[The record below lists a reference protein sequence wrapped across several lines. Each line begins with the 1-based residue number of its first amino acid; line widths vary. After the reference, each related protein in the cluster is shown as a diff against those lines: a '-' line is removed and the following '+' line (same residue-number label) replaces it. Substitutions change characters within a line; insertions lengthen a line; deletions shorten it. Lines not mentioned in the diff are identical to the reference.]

1 MGKKG
6 GIGKK
11 DSSNSVSTQSP
22 KTVKSLSVAKKA
34 TSDKN
39 LAKSIAKNVKET
51 SQKQSASLSVSKKGK
66 NIIATSKS
74 EKKESIKAMP
84 KKIDTKESVA
94 PNTDKSTKKSTKK
107 AIKESSAPSETPEIM
122 NSPTDEPM
130 IVLEGP
136 QMPPLQLTLQEK
148 KPAGRSKSSNKASE
162 KPTAAGLEAMRMPE
176 GKGAAA
182 FAMHPKEEK
191 PEIKPSTKKVRYSD
205 ADLKMFKQHILK
217 IKDEALDEM
226 RMLKERLDDL
236 TNAELASESMI
247 YSVHMAEQGS
257 EALEKEKTY
266 AQMNRIFD
274 YIKKLDDAIKR
285 IDDKTYGICKECNI
299 LIAKARLL
307 AVPITTQSASFKIH
321 GRCPENGI
329 DIISGRNE

>member
-1 MGKKG
+1 
-6 GIGKK
+6 
-11 DSSNSVSTQSP
+11 
-22 KTVKSLSVAKKA
+22 
-34 TSDKN
+34 
-39 LAKSIAKNVKET
+39 
-51 SQKQSASLSVSKKGK
+51 
-66 NIIATSKS
+66 
-74 EKKESIKAMP
+74 
-84 KKIDTKESVA
+84 
-94 PNTDKSTKKSTKK
+94 
-107 AIKESSAPSETPEIM
+107 
-122 NSPTDEPM
+122 
-130 IVLEGP
+130 
-136 QMPPLQLTLQEK
+136 
-148 KPAGRSKSSNKASE
+148 
-162 KPTAAGLEAMRMPE
+162 
-176 GKGAAA
+176 
-182 FAMHPKEEK
+182 MHPKEVK

-236 TNAELASESMI
+236 TNAELASETMI

>member
-1 MGKKG
+1 MK
-6 GIGKK
+6 
-11 DSSNSVSTQSP
+11 SSVVEST
-22 KTVKSLSVAKKA
+22 KTENIQAKPVAKSVEKT
-34 TSDKN
+34 TS
-39 LAKSIAKNVKET
+39 
-51 SQKQSASLSVSKKGK
+51 KQSASLSVSNKG
-66 NIIATSKS
+66 NNVIATSKS
-74 EKKESIKAMP
+74 EKKDSIKP
-84 KKIDTKESVA
+84 VTKKIETKDTVEKTTE
-94 PNTDKSTKKSTKK
+94 KSIKKSSPKNAKK
-107 AIKESSAPSETPEIM
+107 DNKDSSPSNDVTSA
-122 NSPTDEPM
+122 SPDEVM
-130 IVLEGP
+130 IELEMP
-136 QMPPLQLTLQEK
+136 AMPPLQLTLQEK

-162 KPTAAGLEAMRMPE
+162 KPSAAGLEAMKMPE

-191 PEIKPSTKKVRYSD
+191 PIIKPHTKKVRYSD
-205 ADLKMFKQHILK
+205 SDLKVFRQHIQK

-236 TNAELASESMI
+236 TNAEMASESMI

-321 GRCPENGI
+321 GRCPDNGI
-329 DIISGRNE
+329 DIIAGRNE

>member
-1 MGKKG
+1 MVGTTKTEKKQA
-6 GIGKK
+6 K
-11 DSSNSVSTQSP
+11 P
-22 KTVKSLSVAKKA
+22 VAKSVQKT
-34 TSDKN
+34 TS
-39 LAKSIAKNVKET
+39 
-51 SQKQSASLSVSKKGK
+51 KQSASLSVSNKGK
-66 NIIATSKS
+66 NTIATSKS
-74 EKKESIKAMP
+74 EKKDSIKPMT
-84 KKIDTKESVA
+84 KKIETKDTVA
-94 PNTDKSTKKSTKK
+94 IKTEKINKKSSPKNITKDSK
-107 AIKESSAPSETPEIM
+107 DSSPSNDVASVPHEEALIELDMPA
-122 NSPTDEPM
+122 
-130 IVLEGP
+130 
-136 QMPPLQLTLQEK
+136 MPPLQLTLQEK
-148 KPAGRSKSSNKASE
+148 KPSGRSKSSNKASE
-162 KPTAAGLEAMRMPE
+162 KPSAAGLEAMRMPE

-191 PEIKPSTKKVRYSD
+191 PIIKPSTKKVRYSD
-205 ADLKMFKQHILK
+205 TELKVFRQHIQK

-236 TNAELASESMI
+236 TNAEMASESMI

-307 AVPITTQSASFKIH
+307 AVPITTQSASYKIH
-321 GRCPENGI
+321 GRCPDNGI
-329 DIISGRNE
+329 DIIAGRNE

>member
-1 MGKKG
+1 MTKK
-6 GIGKK
+6 IETKDTVEKTTEKSIKKSSPKNAKKDNK
-11 DSSNSVSTQSP
+11 DSSPSNDVT
-22 KTVKSLSVAKKA
+22 
-34 TSDKN
+34 
-39 LAKSIAKNVKET
+39 
-51 SQKQSASLSVSKKGK
+51 SASPDEVMIEL
-66 NIIATSKS
+66 
-74 EKKESIKAMP
+74 EMP
-84 KKIDTKESVA
+84 A
-94 PNTDKSTKKSTKK
+94 
-107 AIKESSAPSETPEIM
+107 
-122 NSPTDEPM
+122 
-130 IVLEGP
+130 
-136 QMPPLQLTLQEK
+136 MPPLQLTLQEK

-162 KPTAAGLEAMRMPE
+162 KPSAAGLEAMKMPE

-191 PEIKPSTKKVRYSD
+191 PIIKPHTKKVRYSD
-205 ADLKMFKQHILK
+205 SDLKIFRQHIQK

-236 TNAELASESMI
+236 TNAEMASESMI

-321 GRCPENGI
+321 GRCPDNGI
-329 DIISGRNE
+329 DIIAGRNE

>member
-1 MGKKG
+1 VVESTKAEKKQA
-6 GIGKK
+6 K
-11 DSSNSVSTQSP
+11 P
-22 KTVKSLSVAKKA
+22 VAKSVQKT
-34 TSDKN
+34 TS
-39 LAKSIAKNVKET
+39 
-51 SQKQSASLSVSKKGK
+51 KQSASLSVSNKGK
-66 NIIATSKS
+66 NTIATSKS
-74 EKKESIKAMP
+74 EKKDSIKPMT
-84 KKIDTKESVA
+84 KKIETKDTVA
-94 PNTDKSTKKSTKK
+94 IKTEKINKKSSPKNTTKDSK
-107 AIKESSAPSETPEIM
+107 DSSPSNDVASVPHEEALIELDMPA
-122 NSPTDEPM
+122 
-130 IVLEGP
+130 
-136 QMPPLQLTLQEK
+136 MPPLQLTLQEK

-162 KPTAAGLEAMRMPE
+162 KPSAAGLEAMKMPE

-191 PEIKPSTKKVRYSD
+191 PIIKPSTKKVRYSD
-205 ADLKMFKQHILK
+205 ADLKMFRQHIQK

-236 TNAELASESMI
+236 TNAEMASESMI

-307 AVPITTQSASFKIH
+307 AVPITTQSASYKIH
-321 GRCPENGI
+321 GRCPDNGI
-329 DIISGRNE
+329 DIIAGRNE

>member
-1 MGKKG
+1 VVGSTKTEKKQA
-6 GIGKK
+6 K
-11 DSSNSVSTQSP
+11 P
-22 KTVKSLSVAKKA
+22 VAKSVQKT
-34 TSDKN
+34 TS
-39 LAKSIAKNVKET
+39 
-51 SQKQSASLSVSKKGK
+51 KQSASLSVSNKGK
-66 NIIATSKS
+66 NTIATSKS
-74 EKKESIKAMP
+74 EKKDSIKPMT
-84 KKIDTKESVA
+84 KKIETKDTVA
-94 PNTDKSTKKSTKK
+94 IKTEKINKKSSPKNITKDSK
-107 AIKESSAPSETPEIM
+107 DSSPSNDVASVPHEEALIELDMPA
-122 NSPTDEPM
+122 
-130 IVLEGP
+130 
-136 QMPPLQLTLQEK
+136 MPPLQLTLQEK
-148 KPAGRSKSSNKASE
+148 KPSGRSKSSNKASE
-162 KPTAAGLEAMRMPE
+162 KPSAAGLEAMRMPE

-191 PEIKPSTKKVRYSD
+191 PIIKPSTKKVRYSD
-205 ADLKMFKQHILK
+205 TELKVFRQHIQK

-236 TNAELASESMI
+236 TNAEMASESMI

-307 AVPITTQSASFKIH
+307 AVPITTQSASYKIH
-321 GRCPENGI
+321 GRCPDNGI
-329 DIISGRNE
+329 DIIAGRNE

>member
-1 MGKKG
+1 VASSAKTEKK
-6 GIGKK
+6 
-11 DSSNSVSTQSP
+11 
-22 KTVKSLSVAKKA
+22 
-34 TSDKN
+34 
-39 LAKSIAKNVKET
+39 LAKPIAKNDAQT
-51 SQKQSASLSVSKKGK
+51 SSKQSASLFVSNKGKSTITKSKSTTDTKVTIKSKSKKTDEK
-66 NIIATSKS
+66 ESTTSK
-74 EKKESIKAMP
+74 EVKTT
-84 KKIDTKESVA
+84 KKITANSKEKGNTEVSGTKNPI
-94 PNTDKSTKKSTKK
+94 PNRP
-107 AIKESSAPSETPEIM
+107 EETVIELEI
-122 NSPTDEPM
+122 PA
-130 IVLEGP
+130 
-136 QMPPLQLTLQEK
+136 MPPLQLTLQEK
-148 KPAGRSKSSNKASE
+148 KPSGRSKSSNKASE

-191 PEIKPSTKKVRYSD
+191 PIIKPSTKKVRYSD
-205 ADLKMFKQHILK
+205 ADLKMFRQHITK

-236 TNAELASESMI
+236 TNSELASESMI

-274 YIKKLDDAIKR
+274 YIKKLDDALKR
-285 IDDKTYGICKECNI
+285 INDKTYGICKECNI

-321 GRCPENGI
+321 GRCPDNGI

>member
-1 MGKKG
+1 MVESTKAEKKQA
-6 GIGKK
+6 K
-11 DSSNSVSTQSP
+11 P
-22 KTVKSLSVAKKA
+22 VAKSVQKT
-34 TSDKN
+34 TS
-39 LAKSIAKNVKET
+39 
-51 SQKQSASLSVSKKGK
+51 KQSASLSVSNKGK
-66 NIIATSKS
+66 NTIATSKS
-74 EKKESIKAMP
+74 EKKDSIKPMT
-84 KKIDTKESVA
+84 KKIETKDTVA
-94 PNTDKSTKKSTKK
+94 IKTEKINKKSSPKNTTKDSK
-107 AIKESSAPSETPEIM
+107 DSSPSNDVASVPHEEALIELDMPA
-122 NSPTDEPM
+122 
-130 IVLEGP
+130 
-136 QMPPLQLTLQEK
+136 MPPLQLTLQEK
-148 KPAGRSKSSNKASE
+148 KPSGRSKSSNKASE
-162 KPTAAGLEAMRMPE
+162 KPSAAGLEAMRMPE

-191 PEIKPSTKKVRYSD
+191 PIIKPSTKKVRYSD
-205 ADLKMFKQHILK
+205 TELKVFRQHIQK

-236 TNAELASESMI
+236 TNAEMASESMI

-307 AVPITTQSASFKIH
+307 AVPITTQSASYKIH
-321 GRCPENGI
+321 GRCPDNGI
-329 DIISGRNE
+329 DIIAGRNE

>member
-1 MGKKG
+1 MVGSTKTEKKQA
-6 GIGKK
+6 K
-11 DSSNSVSTQSP
+11 P
-22 KTVKSLSVAKKA
+22 VAKSVQKT
-34 TSDKN
+34 TS
-39 LAKSIAKNVKET
+39 
-51 SQKQSASLSVSKKGK
+51 KQSASLSVSNKGK
-66 NIIATSKS
+66 NTIATSKS
-74 EKKESIKAMP
+74 EKKDSIKPMT
-84 KKIDTKESVA
+84 KKIETKDTVA
-94 PNTDKSTKKSTKK
+94 IKTEKINKKSSPKNITKDSK
-107 AIKESSAPSETPEIM
+107 DSSPSNDVASVPHEEALIELDMPA
-122 NSPTDEPM
+122 
-130 IVLEGP
+130 
-136 QMPPLQLTLQEK
+136 MPPLQLTLQEK
-148 KPAGRSKSSNKASE
+148 KPSGRSKSSNKASE
-162 KPTAAGLEAMRMPE
+162 KPSAAGLEAMRMPE

-191 PEIKPSTKKVRYSD
+191 PIIKPSTKKVRYSD
-205 ADLKMFKQHILK
+205 TELKVFRQHIQK

-236 TNAELASESMI
+236 TNAEMASESMI

-307 AVPITTQSASFKIH
+307 AVPITTQSASYKIH
-321 GRCPENGI
+321 GRCPDNGI
-329 DIISGRNE
+329 DIIAGRNE

>member
-1 MGKKG
+1 
-6 GIGKK
+6 
-11 DSSNSVSTQSP
+11 
-22 KTVKSLSVAKKA
+22 VAKSAITEKKQA
-34 TSDKN
+34 KPV
-39 LAKSIAKNVKET
+39 AKSVEKTT
-51 SQKQSASLSVSKKGK
+51 SKQSASLSVSNKG
-66 NIIATSKS
+66 NTTIATSKKDKIDSIKPKTKKIEAIESTANKSGKS
-74 EKKESIKAMP
+74 ETKSSVKNAKKES
-84 KKIDTKESVA
+84 KEAVI
-94 PNTDKSTKKSTKK
+94 PND
-107 AIKESSAPSETPEIM
+107 IVSAPPE
-122 NSPTDEPM
+122 EAM
-130 IVLEGP
+130 IELDMP
-136 QMPPLQLTLQEK
+136 AMPPLQLTLQEK
-148 KPAGRSKSSNKASE
+148 KPSGRSKSSNKASE
-162 KPTAAGLEAMRMPE
+162 KPSAAGLEAMKMPE

-191 PEIKPSTKKVRYSD
+191 PIIKPSTKKVRYSD
-205 ADLKMFKQHILK
+205 ADLKMFRQHIVK

-236 TNAELASESMI
+236 TNAELASETMI

-321 GRCPENGI
+321 GRCPENGV
-329 DIISGRNE
+329 DIIAGRNE

>member
-1 MGKKG
+1 M
-6 GIGKK
+6 
-11 DSSNSVSTQSP
+11 
-22 KTVKSLSVAKKA
+22 SVAQ
-34 TSDKN
+34 N
-39 LAKSIAKNVKET
+39 AKSDTNQAKPIAKNVKET

>member
-1 MGKKG
+1 VVESTKTEKKQA
-6 GIGKK
+6 K
-11 DSSNSVSTQSP
+11 P
-22 KTVKSLSVAKKA
+22 VAKSVEKT
-34 TSDKN
+34 TS
-39 LAKSIAKNVKET
+39 
-51 SQKQSASLSVSKKGK
+51 KQSASLSVSNKG
-66 NIIATSKS
+66 NNTIATSKT
-74 EKKESIKAMP
+74 EKKDSIKPMT
-84 KKIDTKESVA
+84 KKIETKDTVA
-94 PNTDKSTKKSTKK
+94 PKAEKSSKKSLPKNATKDNK
-107 AIKESSAPSETPEIM
+107 DSSPSNDVTSA
-122 NSPTDEPM
+122 SPDEVM
-130 IVLEGP
+130 IELEMP
-136 QMPPLQLTLQEK
+136 AMPPLQLTLQEK

-162 KPTAAGLEAMRMPE
+162 KPSAAGLEAMKMPE

-191 PEIKPSTKKVRYSD
+191 PIIKPSTKKVRYSD
-205 ADLKMFKQHILK
+205 ADLKMFRQHIQK

-236 TNAELASESMI
+236 TNAEMASESMI

-307 AVPITTQSASFKIH
+307 AVPITTQSASYKIH
-321 GRCPENGI
+321 GRCPDNGI
-329 DIISGRNE
+329 DIIAGRNE

>member
-1 MGKKG
+1 M
-6 GIGKK
+6 
-11 DSSNSVSTQSP
+11 
-22 KTVKSLSVAKKA
+22 KSSVANTAITEKKQA
-34 TSDKN
+34 KPV
-39 LAKSIAKNVKET
+39 AKSVQKT
-51 SQKQSASLSVSKKGK
+51 SSKQSASLSVSKKG
-66 NIIATSKS
+66 NITIATSKT
-74 EKKESIKAMP
+74 K
-84 KKIDTKESVA
+84 TKESVK
-94 PNTDKSTKKSTKK
+94 PLTKKIEKKETAAPKTEKSAKKPTTKATPVK
-107 AIKESSAPSETPEIM
+107 SEKESPVQKETIPTPSE
-122 NSPTDEPM
+122 EPM
-130 IVLEGP
+130 IELDIP
-136 QMPPLQLTLQEK
+136 AMPPLQLTLQEK

-162 KPTAAGLEAMRMPE
+162 KPSAAGLEAMRMPE

-191 PEIKPSTKKVRYSD
+191 PIIKPSTKKVKYSD
-205 ADLKMFKQHILK
+205 ADLKQFKQHILK

-236 TNAELASESMI
+236 TNAEMASEAMI

-321 GRCPENGI
+321 GRCPENGV

>member
-1 MGKKG
+1 MKSVDVSKQ
-6 GIGKK
+6 KAVK
-11 DSSNSVSTQSP
+11 SSVVVST
-22 KTVKSLSVAKKA
+22 KTEKKQAKPVAKSVQKT
-34 TSDKN
+34 TS
-39 LAKSIAKNVKET
+39 
-51 SQKQSASLSVSKKGK
+51 KQSASLSVSNKG
-66 NIIATSKS
+66 NNTIATSKI
-74 EKKESIKAMP
+74 EKKDSIKP
-84 KKIDTKESVA
+84 VTKKIETKDTVAPKTEKSSKKSSTKNATKE
-94 PNTDKSTKKSTKK
+94 
-107 AIKESSAPSETPEIM
+107 IKETTPSNDLTPAPS
-122 NSPTDEPM
+122 DEALIELDMPS
-130 IVLEGP
+130 
-136 QMPPLQLTLQEK
+136 MPPLQLTLQEK

-162 KPTAAGLEAMRMPE
+162 KPSAAGLEAMKMPE

-191 PEIKPSTKKVRYSD
+191 PIIKPSTKKVRYSD
-205 ADLKMFKQHILK
+205 ADLKMFRQHIQK

-236 TNAELASESMI
+236 TNAEMASESMI

-307 AVPITTQSASFKIH
+307 AVPITTQSASYKIH
-321 GRCPENGI
+321 GRCPDNGI
-329 DIISGRNE
+329 DIIAGRNE

>member
-1 MGKKG
+1 M
-6 GIGKK
+6 
-11 DSSNSVSTQSP
+11 
-22 KTVKSLSVAKKA
+22 KSKSVASKA
-34 TSDKN
+34 TYDNKQAKPV
-39 LAKSIAKNVKET
+39 AKSVEKAPK
-51 SQKQSASLSVSKKGK
+51 KQSASLSVSSKEK
-66 NIIATSKS
+66 NITTSTTDKR
-74 EKKESIKAMP
+74 ESIKPMS
-84 KKIDTKESVA
+84 KKIDTKETVA
-94 PNTDKSTKKSTKK
+94 PKTEKPSKKTSKSVE
-107 AIKESSAPSETPEIM
+107 KESKSSNDVVDIVSA
-122 NSPTDEPM
+122 PTDEPL
-130 IVLEGP
+130 IELEIP
-136 QMPPLQLTLQEK
+136 PMPPLQLTLQEK

-162 KPTAAGLEAMRMPE
+162 KPTAAGLEAMKMPE

>member
-1 MGKKG
+1 VTKK
-6 GIGKK
+6 IETKDTVEKITEKSIKKSSPKNAKKDNK
-11 DSSNSVSTQSP
+11 DSSPSKDVT
-22 KTVKSLSVAKKA
+22 
-34 TSDKN
+34 
-39 LAKSIAKNVKET
+39 
-51 SQKQSASLSVSKKGK
+51 SASPDEVMIEL
-66 NIIATSKS
+66 
-74 EKKESIKAMP
+74 EMP
-84 KKIDTKESVA
+84 A
-94 PNTDKSTKKSTKK
+94 
-107 AIKESSAPSETPEIM
+107 
-122 NSPTDEPM
+122 
-130 IVLEGP
+130 
-136 QMPPLQLTLQEK
+136 MPPLQLTLQEK

-162 KPTAAGLEAMRMPE
+162 KPSAAGLEAMKMPE

-191 PEIKPSTKKVRYSD
+191 PIIKPSTKKVRYSD
-205 ADLKMFKQHILK
+205 ADLKMFRQHIQK

-236 TNAELASESMI
+236 TNAEMASESMI

-307 AVPITTQSASFKIH
+307 AVPITTQSASYKIH
-321 GRCPENGI
+321 GRCPDNGI
-329 DIISGRNE
+329 DIIAGRNE

>member
-1 MGKKG
+1 VVESTKAEKKQA
-6 GIGKK
+6 K
-11 DSSNSVSTQSP
+11 P
-22 KTVKSLSVAKKA
+22 VAKSVQKT
-34 TSDKN
+34 TS
-39 LAKSIAKNVKET
+39 
-51 SQKQSASLSVSKKGK
+51 KQSASLSVSNKGK
-66 NIIATSKS
+66 NTIATSKS
-74 EKKESIKAMP
+74 EKKDSIKPMT
-84 KKIDTKESVA
+84 KKIETKDTVA
-94 PNTDKSTKKSTKK
+94 IKTEKINKKSSPKNTTKDSK
-107 AIKESSAPSETPEIM
+107 DSSPSNDVASVPHEEALIELDMPA
-122 NSPTDEPM
+122 
-130 IVLEGP
+130 
-136 QMPPLQLTLQEK
+136 MPPLQLTLQEK
-148 KPAGRSKSSNKASE
+148 KPSGRSKSSNKASE
-162 KPTAAGLEAMRMPE
+162 KPSAAGLEAMRMPE

-191 PEIKPSTKKVRYSD
+191 PIIKPSTKKVRYSD
-205 ADLKMFKQHILK
+205 TELKVFRQHIQK

-236 TNAELASESMI
+236 TNAEMASESMI

-307 AVPITTQSASFKIH
+307 AVPITTQSASYKIH
-321 GRCPENGI
+321 GRCPDNGI
-329 DIISGRNE
+329 DIIAGRNE

>member
-1 MGKKG
+1 
-6 GIGKK
+6 
-11 DSSNSVSTQSP
+11 
-22 KTVKSLSVAKKA
+22 VKSSVVESTKTEKKQAKPVAKSVEKT
-34 TSDKN
+34 TS
-39 LAKSIAKNVKET
+39 
-51 SQKQSASLSVSKKGK
+51 KQSASLSVSNKG
-66 NIIATSKS
+66 NNTIATSKT
-74 EKKESIKAMP
+74 EKKDSIKPMT
-84 KKIDTKESVA
+84 KKIETKDTVAPKTEKSSKKSSPKNANKES
-94 PNTDKSTKKSTKK
+94 
-107 AIKESSAPSETPEIM
+107 KESTPSNDFTSAAPEEALI
-122 NSPTDEPM
+122 E
-130 IVLEGP
+130 LEMP
-136 QMPPLQLTLQEK
+136 AMPPLQLTLQEK

-162 KPTAAGLEAMRMPE
+162 KPSAAGLEAMKMPE

-191 PEIKPSTKKVRYSD
+191 PIIKPSTKKVRYSD
-205 ADLKMFKQHILK
+205 ADLKMFRQHIQK

-236 TNAELASESMI
+236 TNAEMASESMI

-307 AVPITTQSASFKIH
+307 AVPITTQSASYKIH
-321 GRCPENGI
+321 GRCPDNGI
-329 DIISGRNE
+329 DIIAGRNE

>member
-1 MGKKG
+1 MVESTKAEKKQA
-6 GIGKK
+6 K
-11 DSSNSVSTQSP
+11 P
-22 KTVKSLSVAKKA
+22 VAKSVQKT
-34 TSDKN
+34 TS
-39 LAKSIAKNVKET
+39 
-51 SQKQSASLSVSKKGK
+51 KQSASLSVSNKGK
-66 NIIATSKS
+66 NTIATSKS
-74 EKKESIKAMP
+74 EKKDSIKPMT
-84 KKIDTKESVA
+84 KKIETKDTVA
-94 PNTDKSTKKSTKK
+94 IKTEKINKKSSPKNTTKDSK
-107 AIKESSAPSETPEIM
+107 DSSPSNDVASVPHEEALIELDMPA
-122 NSPTDEPM
+122 
-130 IVLEGP
+130 
-136 QMPPLQLTLQEK
+136 MPPLQLTLQEK

-162 KPTAAGLEAMRMPE
+162 KPSAAGLEAMKMPE

-191 PEIKPSTKKVRYSD
+191 PIIKPSTKKVRYSD
-205 ADLKMFKQHILK
+205 ADLKMFRQHIQK

-236 TNAELASESMI
+236 TNAEMASESMI

-307 AVPITTQSASFKIH
+307 AVPITTQSASYKIH
-321 GRCPENGI
+321 GRCPDNGI
-329 DIISGRNE
+329 DIIAGRNE

>member
-1 MGKKG
+1 
-6 GIGKK
+6 
-11 DSSNSVSTQSP
+11 
-22 KTVKSLSVAKKA
+22 VKSSVVDSTKTEKKQAKPVAKSVEKT
-34 TSDKN
+34 TS
-39 LAKSIAKNVKET
+39 
-51 SQKQSASLSVSKKGK
+51 KQSASLSISNKGNKTITTSKTEKKDSIKTMTKKVETKDIVAPKTEKSSKKLSPK
-66 NIIATSKS
+66 NAT
-74 EKKESIKAMP
+74 KENKEATPSNDLTSAPNDEPLIELELPAMP
-84 KKIDTKESVA
+84 
-94 PNTDKSTKKSTKK
+94 
-107 AIKESSAPSETPEIM
+107 
-122 NSPTDEPM
+122 
-130 IVLEGP
+130 
-136 QMPPLQLTLQEK
+136 PPLQLTLQEK
-148 KPAGRSKSSNKASE
+148 KPASRSKSSNKASE
-162 KPTAAGLEAMRMPE
+162 KPSAAGLEAMKMPE

-191 PEIKPSTKKVRYSD
+191 PIIKPSTKKVRYSD
-205 ADLKMFKQHILK
+205 ADLKMFRQHIQK

-236 TNAELASESMI
+236 TNAEMASESMI

-307 AVPITTQSASFKIH
+307 AVPITTQSASYKIH

-329 DIISGRNE
+329 DIIAGRNE

>member
-1 MGKKG
+1 VVESTKTEKKQA
-6 GIGKK
+6 K
-11 DSSNSVSTQSP
+11 P
-22 KTVKSLSVAKKA
+22 VAKSVEKT
-34 TSDKN
+34 TS
-39 LAKSIAKNVKET
+39 
-51 SQKQSASLSVSKKGK
+51 KQSASLSVSNKG
-66 NIIATSKS
+66 NNTIATSKT
-74 EKKESIKAMP
+74 EKKDSIKPMT
-84 KKIDTKESVA
+84 KKIETKDTVA
-94 PNTDKSTKKSTKK
+94 PKAEKSSKKSLPKNATKDNQD
-107 AIKESSAPSETPEIM
+107 SSPSNDVTSA
-122 NSPTDEPM
+122 SPDEVM
-130 IVLEGP
+130 IELEMP
-136 QMPPLQLTLQEK
+136 AMPPLQLTLQEK

-162 KPTAAGLEAMRMPE
+162 KPSAAGLEAMKMPE

-191 PEIKPSTKKVRYSD
+191 PIIKPHTKKVRYSD
-205 ADLKMFKQHILK
+205 SDLKIFRQHIQK

-236 TNAELASESMI
+236 TNAEMASESMI

-321 GRCPENGI
+321 GRCPDNGI
-329 DIISGRNE
+329 DIIAGRNE

>member
-1 MGKKG
+1 MKSSVVESTKTEKKQA
-6 GIGKK
+6 K
-11 DSSNSVSTQSP
+11 P
-22 KTVKSLSVAKKA
+22 VAKSVEKT
-34 TSDKN
+34 TS
-39 LAKSIAKNVKET
+39 
-51 SQKQSASLSVSKKGK
+51 KQSASLSVSNKGK
-66 NIIATSKS
+66 NTIATSKS
-74 EKKESIKAMP
+74 EKKDSIKPMT
-84 KKIDTKESVA
+84 KKIETKDTVA
-94 PNTDKSTKKSTKK
+94 IKTEKINKKSSPKNITKDSK
-107 AIKESSAPSETPEIM
+107 DSSPSNDVASVPHEEALIELDMPA
-122 NSPTDEPM
+122 
-130 IVLEGP
+130 
-136 QMPPLQLTLQEK
+136 MPPLQLTLQEK
-148 KPAGRSKSSNKASE
+148 KPSGRSKSSNKASE
-162 KPTAAGLEAMRMPE
+162 KPSAAGLEAMRMPE

-191 PEIKPSTKKVRYSD
+191 PIIKPSTKKVRYSD
-205 ADLKMFKQHILK
+205 TELKVFRQHIQK

-236 TNAELASESMI
+236 TNAEMASESMI

-307 AVPITTQSASFKIH
+307 AVPITTQSASYKIH
-321 GRCPENGI
+321 GRCPDNGI
-329 DIISGRNE
+329 DIIAGRNE

>member
-1 MGKKG
+1 VKSVDVSKQ
-6 GIGKK
+6 KAVK
-11 DSSNSVSTQSP
+11 SSVVVST
-22 KTVKSLSVAKKA
+22 KTEKKQAKPVAKSVQKT
-34 TSDKN
+34 TS
-39 LAKSIAKNVKET
+39 
-51 SQKQSASLSVSKKGK
+51 KQSASLSVSNKG
-66 NIIATSKS
+66 NNTIATSKI
-74 EKKESIKAMP
+74 EKKDSIKP
-84 KKIDTKESVA
+84 VTKKIETKDTVAPKTEKSSKKSSTKNATKE
-94 PNTDKSTKKSTKK
+94 
-107 AIKESSAPSETPEIM
+107 IKETTPSNDLTPPP
-122 NSPTDEPM
+122 SDEALIELDMPS
-130 IVLEGP
+130 
-136 QMPPLQLTLQEK
+136 MPPLQLTLQEK

-162 KPTAAGLEAMRMPE
+162 KPSAAGLEAMKMPE

-191 PEIKPSTKKVRYSD
+191 PIIKPSTKKVRYSD
-205 ADLKMFKQHILK
+205 ADLKMFRQHIQK

-236 TNAELASESMI
+236 TNAEMASESMI

-307 AVPITTQSASFKIH
+307 AVPITTQSASYKIH
-321 GRCPENGI
+321 GRCPDNGI
-329 DIISGRNE
+329 DIIAGRNE

>member
-1 MGKKG
+1 MKSVDVSKQ
-6 GIGKK
+6 KAVK
-11 DSSNSVSTQSP
+11 SSVVVST
-22 KTVKSLSVAKKA
+22 KTEKKQAKPVAKSVQKT
-34 TSDKN
+34 TS
-39 LAKSIAKNVKET
+39 
-51 SQKQSASLSVSKKGK
+51 KQSASLSVSNKG
-66 NIIATSKS
+66 NNTIATSKI
-74 EKKESIKAMP
+74 EKKDSIKP
-84 KKIDTKESVA
+84 VTKKIETKDTVAPKTEKSSKKSSTKNATKE
-94 PNTDKSTKKSTKK
+94 
-107 AIKESSAPSETPEIM
+107 IKETTPSNDLTP
-122 NSPTDEPM
+122 SPSDEALIELDMPS
-130 IVLEGP
+130 
-136 QMPPLQLTLQEK
+136 MPPLQLTLQEK

-162 KPTAAGLEAMRMPE
+162 KPSAAGLEAMKMPE

-191 PEIKPSTKKVRYSD
+191 PIIKPSTKKVRYSD
-205 ADLKMFKQHILK
+205 ADLKMFRQHIQK

-236 TNAELASESMI
+236 TNAEMASESMI

-307 AVPITTQSASFKIH
+307 AVPITTQSASYKIH
-321 GRCPENGI
+321 GRCPDNGI
-329 DIISGRNE
+329 DIIAGRNE